1 MKNRIFTLLG
11 CLVAFVGAAMAQTY
25 KEFTKTTIFY
35 TTLADAK
42 AAFAE
47 GWMSDGKGADTYSE
61 KSKQDIHIDPETD
74 EAPASST
81 KLAGVVIKQK
91 NKEKSVVFYVKG
103 VSEVKTYTRN
113 TGSDDRTLNIEITPN
128 GGETST
134 VTAVNTMNIS
144 LMASTGALNPS
155 QEYKIVLWASG
166 DLMLYALKF
175 MTPEGPSSDASIAKV
190 ELGGNE
196 VAYNEDSY
204 YATIPATYTK
214 EIITLKV
221 TPTDAKA
228 VVTVD
233 LDDTPNTTPGEYAT
247 DLLVDDL
254 GDGATITVTAEDG
267 TTTYSVNLFADKA
280 TEADTDNS
288 LAKVTVDGE
297 ELTADDSG
305 TNYPYAI
312 PFDYSGELTVAAEA
326 TSQYATVLILDTDNN
341 PTVAGGQSAVVPV
354 KVMAESGDIAN
365 YTVTIT
371 REAAST
377 ACDLTAFS
385 INGFKGVI
393 DGTNVTVKTVE
404 GYDFS
409 HTPVMS
415 ISEKAVAAWDAAAK
429 TVVVTAQDGTT
440 AQTYT
445 VAAAAEY
452 VQPYT
457 VTEAAHI
464 SLAAADAPEGYEWI
478 YGPNYNPTMA
488 DFTSVAVGGYDL
500 AKASDA
506 ANVAAGKNILKVYV
520 ANCDMLTFNLGATG
534 TRKVNVT
541 MGETALVTG
550 FPIAEKNTM
559 YAVTC
564 EVNSREAV
572 VLELESFTKDGA
584 PTNGGTRIFSIDV
597 TPMADDPTSI
607 SDAKAAGMAIYA
619 ADGQVLISTAEAA
632 LIDIYAIDGRLVRRV
647 ELAEGTNAI
656 SGLARGMY
664 LINNQKVIV
673 K

>member
-1 MKNRIFTLLG
+1 MGGKQSGLY
-11 CLVAFVGAAMAQTY
+11 LVL
-25 KEFTKTTIFY
+25 TT
-35 TTLADAK
+35 A
-42 AAFAE
+42 
-47 GWMSDGKGADTYSE
+47 SE
-61 KSKQDIHIDPETD
+61 
-74 EAPASST
+74 
-81 KLAGVVIKQK
+81 
-91 NKEKSVVFYVKG
+91 
-103 VSEVKTYTRN
+103 
-113 TGSDDRTLNIEITPN
+113 
-128 GGETST
+128 
-134 VTAVNTMNIS
+134 
-144 LMASTGALNPS
+144 
-155 QEYKIVLWASG
+155 
-166 DLMLYALKF
+166 
-175 MTPEGPSSDASIAKV
+175 PEGPSSDASIAKV

-196 VAYNEDSY
+196 VEYADGFY
-204 YATIPATYTK
+204 YAKIPASYTK
-214 EIITLKV
+214 EMITLKV

-233 LDDTPNTTPGEYAT
+233 LDDVPNTTPGAYAT

-254 GDGATITVTAEDG
+254 GDTGATITVTAEDG
-267 TTTYSVNLFADKA
+267 TTKYEVNLFADKA
-280 TEADTDNS
+280 TETDTDNS
-288 LAKVTVDGE
+288 LAKVMVDGV

-312 PFDYSGELTVAAEA
+312 PFDYSGELTVTAEA
-326 TSQYATVLILDTDNN
+326 TSQYATVAILDTDNN

-354 KVMAESGDIAN
+354 KVQAESGDVAT

-377 ACDLTAFS
+377 ACDLTAFT
-385 INGFKGVI
+385 INGFRSVI
-393 DGTNVTVKTVE
+393 EGTNVTVKVVE

-409 HTPVMS
+409 HTPAMS
-415 ISEKAVAAWDAAAK
+415 VSEKAAAVWNAEAK
-429 TVVVTAQDGTT
+429 TVTVTAQDGTT
-440 AQTYT
+440 VQTYT

-452 VQPYT
+452 VQPYQ
-457 VTEAAHI
+457 VTEAAHV
-464 SLAAADAPEGYEWI
+464 SFAAAAAPTGYEWV

-488 DFTSVAVGGYDL
+488 DFASAAVGGYDL
-500 AKASDA
+500 AKASEA
-506 ANVAAGKNILKVYV
+506 ANVDAGKDILKVYV

-550 FPIAEKNTM
+550 FSIAEKNTM

-572 VLELESFTKDGA
+572 VLELESFTKDGE

-632 LIDIYAIDGRLVRRV
+632 TIDVYAIDGRLVRRV
-647 ELAEGTNAI
+647 ELAEGTNTI